1 MHSMYGLYVL
11 HMTDFVFVRL
21 QQANIVLIYINVA
34 APILAVSAFDT
45 WPSAQTLPSAWLR

>member
-11 HMTDFVFVRL
+11 HMTDFVLVRL

-34 APILAVSAFDT
+34 APILAASAFDT